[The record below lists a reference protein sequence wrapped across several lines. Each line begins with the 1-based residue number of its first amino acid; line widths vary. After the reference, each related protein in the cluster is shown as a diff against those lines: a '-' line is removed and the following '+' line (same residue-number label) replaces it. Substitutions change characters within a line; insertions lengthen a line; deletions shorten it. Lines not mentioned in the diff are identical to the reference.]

1 MIHLAYIKEEKYLKT
16 YTAKLFLFCLLLLA
30 LFLFTFFMSVKLGFF
45 KNTPNIIKV
54 FSEGDKEYVIVLDA
68 GHGGV
73 DTGANSVTGE
83 YESELCLTLTE
94 KVSAFLNMHGTK
106 TVMTRTEDKLL
117 VSKNG
122 KLSRKQS
129 DLAGR
134 VEFTEEFE
142 TPVFVSI
149 HMNTYP
155 LESCKG
161 TQIFYSPND
170 PESKALADII
180 LNNIRLSLQPDNTRK
195 NKEAGTNIY
204 VLHKLKVP
212 AVLIECGFISN
223 HEEAEL
229 LGDEEYQNKLAA
241 VIAESIT
248 EFIEKSNGE
257 VYG

>member
-1 MIHLAYIKEEKYLKT
+1 MAYIKEEKYLKT
-16 YTAKLFLFCLLLLA
+16 YTAKLLFFCILLLA
-30 LFLFTFFMSVKLGFF
+30 FFLFVFLSGIKLGFF
-45 KNTPNIIKV
+45 KNTPNIVKV
-54 FSEGDKEYVIVLDA
+54 FSDNDKEFVIVLDA

-73 DTGANSVTGE
+73 DTGANGVVGE
-83 YESELCLTLTE
+83 YESNLCLELTE
-94 KVSAFLNMHGTK
+94 KVRTYLNMHGNK
-106 TVMTRTEDKLL
+106 TAMTRTEDKLL

-122 KLSRKQS
+122 SLSRKQS

-142 TPVFVSI
+142 SPIFVSI

-161 TQIFYSPND
+161 TQIFYSPNA

-180 LNNIRLSLQPDNTRK
+180 SNNIKLSLQPDNTRK

-204 VLHKLKVP
+204 VLHKLEVP

-223 HEEAEL
+223 YEEAKL
-229 LGDEEYQNKLAA
+229 LNDEEYQNKLAA

-248 EFIEKSNGE
+248 EFIENLHGE